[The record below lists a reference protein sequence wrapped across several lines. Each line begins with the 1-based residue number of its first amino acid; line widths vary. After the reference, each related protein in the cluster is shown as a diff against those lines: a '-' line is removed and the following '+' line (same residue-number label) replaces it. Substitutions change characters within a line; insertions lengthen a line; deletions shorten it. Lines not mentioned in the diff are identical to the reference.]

1 MENGFNNNNRED
13 YRERKNKAIYIIVT
27 AIVIVLASFLINNFQ
42 ARKEVEKDI
51 CNVYFLDASE
61 EFLKS
66 EERYIS
72 GDSEEE
78 IVANVLEIL
87 KNKPISEVLVQS
99 IPENVEFKD
108 YWIDSKGTVY
118 IDLHFTDGKKPKN
131 DVALMAR
138 AALVWTLTDLEFING
153 VCITIDGDPIIAAGG
168 EYIGIL
174 TRDDLVIDAAEII
187 TEPLD
192 EVTVKL
198 YFSNG
203 DSTGLD
209 VEIRRIIVNPNQE
222 LGGYVLTELIKGPVD
237 ENLKPTVPPETKVL
251 DLKVLDGVCY
261 VDLSSDFVTKHSG
274 GTSEELLTIYSIVN
288 SLTSIEG
295 IDKVQFLIEGEKQT
309 TFKGGVDFSIQ
320 FTAKDLYL

>member
-1 MENGFNNNNRED
+1 M
-13 YRERKNKAIYIIVT
+13 KK
-27 AIVIVLASFLINNFQ
+27 
-42 ARKEVEKDI
+42 
-51 CNVYFLDASE
+51 
-61 EFLKS
+61 FLKVFAAAALCM
-66 EERYIS
+66 
-72 GDSEEE
+72 G
-78 IVANVLEIL
+78 IVATSLSYTGAIKEIKAEEAPL
-87 KNKPISEVLVQS
+87 YVMACLS
-99 IPENVEFKD
+99 
-108 YWIDSKGTVY
+108 
-118 IDLHFTDGKKPKN
+118 DLHN
-131 DVALMAR
+131 Q
-138 AALVWTLTDLEFING
+138 
-153 VCITIDGDPIIAAGG
+153 
-168 EYIGIL
+168 
-174 TRDDLVIDAAEII
+174 AEII

-209 VEIRRIIVNPNQE
+209 VEVRRIIVNPNQE